1 MFDDFGIGLTETVVF
16 LLIAGFVWALVALT
30 SITKTRP

>member
-1 MFDDFGIGLTETVVF
+1 MFEDFGIGLTEVVVI
-16 LLIAGFVWALVALT
+16 LVIAGFVWALVALT

>member
-1 MFDDFGIGLTETVVF
+1 MFDDFGIGLTEIVV
-16 LLIAGFVWALVALT
+16 LLAIAGFVWGLVALT

>member
-1 MFDDFGIGLTETVVF
+1 MNEVFGIGLTEVVV
-16 LLIAGFVWALVALT
+16 LLVIAGFVWGLVALT

>member
-1 MFDDFGIGLTETVVF
+1 MYEDFGIGLTEVVVL

>member
-1 MFDDFGIGLTETVVF
+1 MFEVFGIGLIEVVV
-16 LLIAGFVWALVALT
+16 LLVITGFVWGLVALT

>member
-1 MFDDFGIGLTETVVF
+1 MFEVFGIGLTEIVV
-16 LLIAGFVWALVALT
+16 LLVIAGFIWGLAALS

>member
-1 MFDDFGIGLTETVVF
+1 MFEDFGIGLIEVVV
-16 LLIAGFVWALVALT
+16 LLVIAGFVWGLVALT